1 MKSAKKKIFHKLS
14 RSVRPHNP
22 GLAAAGKGNL
32 SRSRLRNGGKASFAR
47 GYEVITPPQDK
58 MRREAVVETKGE
70 DHQLP
75 SAKRLRITNLLRDML
90 RNSPAFVMQNRQMCI
105 NVVGSVG
112 GKMYAAFPKGYE
124 KAADEVMEYFNRVW
138 APSAEFTYGKGFN
151 WLLKTVLTTKDVC
164 GNVIL
169 VFDDGILSGGSGS
182 GRIRAFEGD
191 EIADISDFSKRFP
204 KSFTQSQ
211 GFVYN
216 QLGQFA
222 GAFVSTTQRGRSVFN
237 ADSGVI
243 TLRRDPFAA
252 MPGNWTVVG
261 DMMRFNQGRAV
272 SPLAS
277 ALISLID
284 LHETVSNEAL
294 AAKYNA
300 QLVAQ
305 IINTGSEDAAPDP
318 EPGGFDGESGGGS
331 SEVETSVVEVPKNE
345 ALKNIGLH
353 AQEMPANRRLE
364 LLDTKRPNANMP
376 NYVDFVLGM
385 IGGARGL
392 ARVYSSLKAQT
403 SFTAFRGEQIMTWKS
418 FADMQKDL
426 ERDVCDWAARCAISR
441 AVRMGLITSPL
452 PDGWE
457 HMIAWIWPRM
467 VEVSEKDAQAALQ
480 LKLQNGVTSL
490 KRELGPGEF
499 EKIMAERAAEKKAFD
514 DAGLIYPG
522 EASVS
527 GAIKSGADTTSG
539 DGDGAA
545 SDETTDNEG
554 GDNAD
559 E

>member
-1 MKSAKKKIFHKLS
+1 MKKQSAHKLS
-14 RSVRPHNP
+14 PTTGKKTAAAATRANTPARVRGGGPFL
-22 GLAAAGKGNL
+22 LAA
-32 SRSRLRNGGKASFAR
+32 
-47 GYEVITPPQDK
+47 GYESVSPKHDK

-75 SAKRLRITNLLRDML
+75 AAKRLRITNLLRDML

-112 GKMYAAFPKGYE
+112 GKMYAAFPRGFE

-169 VFDDGILSGGSGS
+169 VFDDGILSGGDGS

-191 EIADISDFSKRFP
+191 EIADISDFTKRFP
-204 KSFTQSQ
+204 KSFRQSQ

-216 QLGQFA
+216 QLGQFT
-222 GAFVSTTQRGRSVFN
+222 GAFVSTVQRGRSVFD

-272 SPLAS
+272 SPLSS

-294 AAKYNA
+294 AAKFNA

-305 IINTGSEDAAPDP
+305 IVHTGSEDAAPRDQ
-318 EPGGFDGESGGGS
+318 GGFDGESDAFGAPSGGES
-331 SEVETSVVEVPKNE
+331 VETVEIPKNE

-353 AQEMPANRRLE
+353 AQEMAPGRKLE
-364 LLDTKRPNANMP
+364 LIDTKRPNANMP

-403 SFTAFRGEQIMTWKS
+403 SYTAFRGEQIMTWKS

-426 ERDVCDWAARCAISR
+426 EREVCDWAARCAISR

-457 HMIAWIWPRM
+457 HMIAWVWPRM
-467 VEVSEKDAQAALQ
+467 VEVSERDAQSALQ

-527 GAIKSGADTTSG
+527 GAIKPGADNDDSA
-539 DGDGAA
+539 DGNGADGEEP
-545 SDETTDNEG
+545 ETEG
-554 GDNAD
+554 GENAD
-559 E
+559 A